1 MQTAMDTNTT
11 TDTKTRD
18 ADGRTPLHHAAI
30 TGDVEAI
37 AKILAQGA
45 EIEAVDDAEW
55 TPLICAASAGRAGA
69 VALLHSKAAVNADGH
84 GHDGSHTPRA
94 RATST

>member
-1 MQTAMDTNTT
+1 MQTAMDTDTT

-30 TGDVEAI
+30 AGDVESI
-37 AKILAQGA
+37 AQILAQGA
-45 EIEAVDDAEW
+45 NIEAVDDAKW

-69 VALLHSKAAVNADGH
+69 VALLLHLSLIH
-84 GHDGSHTPRA
+84 I
-94 RATST
+94 